1 MSEHADSAGRVRR
14 AAGYRLERVTSR
26 ARWLGRRATA
36 GIRVPPSY
44 LLIGAQKAGTT
55 SLHRY
60 LAEHPAVLPAAV
72 KEIRYFNRFY
82 ERGDSWYLAH
92 FPLGARAAAVK
103 RRIGIAPAVGEASAV
118 YLFDPRVPERVHAF
132 DPQMRLIAVLRDPVE
147 RAYSH
152 YQMEVRWGRET
163 LPLEAALERE
173 EAELP
178 GLLEHA
184 VRNPLDTSDGGFPRS
199 YLGRSRYAEQLERW
213 LRFFSREQ
221 LLVLTSDE
229 LLAHPAMVMTRIAV
243 FLGIPD
249 HRAESY
255 PLQGVREYASLPG
268 DARDRLARLFE
279 PENRKLEDLLGR
291 ELPWGSAR
299 STARAEAP

>member
-1 MSEHADSAGRVRR
+1 MSEHTDSARRVRR

-72 KEIRYFNRFY
+72 KEVRYFNRFY
-82 ERGDSWYLAH
+82 ERGEAWYLAH
-92 FPLGARAAAVK
+92 FPLAAHAAAVK
-103 RRIGIAPAVGEASAV
+103 RRIGTAPAVGEASAV

-132 DPQMRLIAVLRDPVE
+132 DPQIRLIAVLRDPVE

-229 LLAHPAMVMTRIAV
+229 LLAHPAMVMGRIAV

-255 PLQGVREYASLPG
+255 PLQGVREYASLPD
-268 DARDRLARLFE
+268 DARDRLAHLFE